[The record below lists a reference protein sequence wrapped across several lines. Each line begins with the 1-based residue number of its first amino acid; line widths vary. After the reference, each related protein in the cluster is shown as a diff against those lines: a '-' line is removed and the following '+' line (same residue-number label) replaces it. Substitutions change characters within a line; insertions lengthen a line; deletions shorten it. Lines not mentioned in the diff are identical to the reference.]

1 MRGGRGGITTI
12 AAVSLRSLAGL
23 APIGFV
29 ALFLIAPLTALLARS
44 LEGGMGPLAAAFADE
59 HNRAVAGFTIA
70 QAVASTALTLALGL
84 PAAALFARYQFPGKT
99 AWRAFAAAP
108 FVLPAIV
115 TASAFTAWL
124 GPRGLVNTAAMS
136 AFDLSDPPLQL
147 QNTLALMLLAHV
159 FYNFAIVLRMVSG
172 MWSALDPEYER
183 AAAVL
188 GASRLRV
195 LREITLP
202 LLLPAVASATFPVF
216 LFCFT
221 AFGTVLLLAGPRFAT
236 IEVEI
241 YTQATQF
248 LNLPAAAALSIAQ
261 MAVTITLSYAQT
273 RVQRR
278 FAARVRLRPT
288 TSAERPLRGPAAHVL
303 AASVLGAITL
313 LVGGPLSALVVRALS
328 GLIAL
333 DFRPLAALFER
344 PATGFFAVA
353 PIEAVGNSFAY
364 AALTV
369 IVTLVVGLP
378 AAYLVS
384 ARGRASP
391 LRFGARSA
399 LDALFMLPLGA
410 PSVTLGLG
418 YIIAFGAPPLDLR
431 TSAAAVPIA
440 HALIAFPFVVRSLV
454 PALDRIDPKLREA
467 ARVHGADAWG
477 VIQRVDAPLV
487 LRGALVA
494 VGYAFSISMGEFGA
508 SVVLARPDAPT
519 IPVVIYRYLGQPG
532 LLNYTTALV
541 MSCVLLA
548 VSMAAFAVIERTRLG
563 EGEAF

>member
-1 MRGGRGGITTI
+1 MSRPR
-12 AAVSLRSLAGL
+12 AAAAGL
-23 APIGFV
+23 LRAVVAAAPVAFV
-29 ALFLIAPLTALLARS
+29 GAFLLVPLAALLGRS
-44 LEGGMGPLAAAFADE
+44 LEGGAGPLVSAYADE
-59 HNRAVAGFTIA
+59 RNRAVAGFTLA
-70 QAVASTALTLALGL
+70 QAAASTALTLALGL
-84 PAAALFARYQFPGKT
+84 PAAALFARFRFAGKS

-115 TASAFTAWL
+115 AASALTAWL
-124 GPRGLVNTAAMS
+124 GPAGVVNTAAM
-136 AFDLSDPPLQL
+136 AVFDLSDPPLRL
-147 QNTLALMLLAHV
+147 QNTPALMLVAHV
-159 FYNFAIVLRMVSG
+159 FYNFAIVLRMVSA
-172 MWSALDPEYER
+172 MWSALDPAYER

-202 LLLPAVASATFPVF
+202 LMMPAVVSAAFPVF

-221 AFGTVLLLAGPRFAT
+221 AFGTVLLLAGPRYAT

-261 MAVTITLSYAQT
+261 MVVTIWLSYAQT
-273 RVQRR
+273 RIQRR
-278 FAARVRLRPT
+278 FASRVRVRS
-288 TSAERPLRGPAAHVL
+288 SASVERPLRGPASL
-303 AASVLGAITL
+303 AFATLVLGAITL
-313 LVGGPLSALVVRALS
+313 LVGGPLSALVARTLS
-328 GLIAL
+328 GLVAL

-344 PATGFFAVA
+344 PTTGFFAVA
-353 PIEAVGNSFAY
+353 PIEAVRNSLAFA
-364 AALTV
+364 AVTV
-369 IVTLVVGLP
+369 LLSLSVGLP
-378 AAYLVS
+378 AAFLVS
-384 ARGRASP
+384 SRGGASGLKPGVRA
-391 LRFGARSA
+391 A

-418 YIIAFGAPPLDLR
+418 YIIAFGAPPFDLR
-431 TSAAAVPIA
+431 TSPVAVPIA

-454 PALDRIDPKLREA
+454 PALDRIDPRLREA
-467 ARVHGADAWG
+467 AHVHGADAWG
-477 VIQRVDAPLV
+477 VIRRVDAPLV

-532 LLNYTTALV
+532 LLNHTTALV
-541 MSCVLLA
+541 MSCVLLG
-548 VSMAAFAVIERTRLG
+548 VSLLAFAMIERTRLG
-563 EGEAF
+563 DGEVF